1 MWGWEG
7 KVLLKKRLVNDKK
20 AEGAMKLTHT
30 LTNLVPLVHWS
41 VVLKGILTLSLFR
54 SCCL

>member
-1 MWGWEG
+1 MNCVWGWEG

-30 LTNLVPLVHWS
+30 LTNLVPLVLS
-41 VVLKGILTLSLFR
+41 VRVL
-54 SCCL
+54 C